1 MKKLIYCLL
10 IVIFVSGLFLRVY
23 PSTQFDK
30 PLKYDSY
37 YHVRIVEL
45 MKETG
50 SIPSFEPWPYG
61 GRPHIYPP
69 LYHLA
74 LLSLNTITGIDPME
88 LVKYFLPIMSA
99 LTILVV
105 FWLVNSFVTKNAA
118 LLASLFTALNP
129 YLISSSYDS
138 PQVLGLMLSCF
149 VVYFL
154 LKKKYISSGLMLGVI
169 FLINTFSALLAS
181 FAVIAYML
189 LTKKWRQ
196 IPKVLVLPVV
206 FSLAWYLPRLS
217 LMYCYDN
224 SIGAFFVGKTV
235 GGLLVQEGII
245 ILTPVLIAIALMG
258 RIKGELQKFYLLWIM
273 IFTALFLSSAVTS
286 AFQPWRQS
294 IYVSFGFSIL
304 LGIILDD
311 LSKARKLLFS
321 ALFMLIFLFGLSYFI
336 GYPIFGLS
344 PPLSTQEYK
353 LIDWVDQNLPPSSVS
368 LAHHDMCAG
377 LMTYTNKTCVLDICF
392 ECIENK
398 TAFYDYENF
407 FWLEKPASIQEF
419 LNSHPIS
426 HILYRTVQFNE
437 KIIEQTNVNRIYS
450 AWSCTSGVCD
460 RPAMVYENARKL
472 ITVRLDDVWRVSN
485 NGLQQWGYNYSNL
498 EQTLAVLKKH
508 NTPVILSVTPEI
520 FDPTS
525 NRTLSMLYDQKLNE
539 IIAESGYQVALH
551 GATHDCSETNACE
564 FDGKTVEED
573 VALLNASK
581 ATLETVVGKIAY
593 FVPPKDRIDAN
604 LSVALEIV
612 GLRQL
617 TGSIY
622 DPITSWDWENKTVGW
637 RGFNPF
643 GTFYNR
649 SGTNIVVIHYNIM
662 SPSRLAELDAFLSG
676 YENR

>member
-1 MKKLIYCLL
+1 MNKMIYCVL
-10 IVIFVSGLFLRVY
+10 IVIFLSGLFLRVY

-74 LLSLNTITGIDPME
+74 LLSLNTVTGADVME

-99 LTILVV
+99 LTVLVV
-105 FWLVNSFVTKNAA
+105 FWLVNAFANRNAA

-149 VVYFL
+149 AVYLL
-154 LKKKYISSGLMLGVI
+154 LKKKYLSSGLALGVI
-169 FLINTFSALLAS
+169 FLINTFSALAAS
-181 FAVIAYML
+181 SVIILYML
-189 LTKKWRQ
+189 LTKKWSQ
-196 IPKVLVLPVV
+196 IPKILVFPAI
-206 FSLAWYLPRLS
+206 FSMIWYLPRLN

-224 SIGAFFVGKTV
+224 SLGAFFVGKAV
-235 GGLLVQEGII
+235 GGMLVQEGII
-245 ILTPVLIAIALMG
+245 IMTPILMALTLMG
-258 RIKGELQKFYLLWIM
+258 KVKSELHKFYLLWVM
-273 IFTALFLSSAVTS
+273 VFVALFLSFAFTS
-286 AFQPWRQS
+286 AFHPWRQS
-294 IYVSFGFSIL
+294 IYISFGFSIL
-304 LGIILDD
+304 LGIVLDD
-311 LSKARKLLFS
+311 LSKLKKLLFS

-344 PPLSTQEYK
+344 PPLSAQEYS
-353 LIDWVDQNLPPSSVS
+353 LIDWAGQNLPPSSVS

-377 LMTYTNKTCVLDICF
+377 LMTYTNRTCVLDISF

-398 TAFYDYENF
+398 TAFSEYENF
-407 FWLEKPASIQEF
+407 FWLENPASVQTF
-419 LNSHPIS
+419 LDSHPVT

-450 AWSCTSGVCD
+450 GWTCTSGVCD
-460 RPAMVYENARKL
+460 RPAIAYENVEKPP
-472 ITVRLDDVWRVSN
+472 IVRLDDLWTIKD

-508 NTPVILSVTPEI
+508 NIRVILSVTPEI
-520 FDPTS
+520 FDSTS
-525 NRTLSMLYDQKLNE
+525 NRTLSVLGDQKLKE
-539 IIAESGYQVALH
+539 MIVDSGYAVALH
-551 GATHDCSETNACE
+551 GATHDCPTDYCE
-564 FDGKTVEED
+564 FDGKTVAED

-581 ATLETVVGKIAY
+581 ATLEAIAGNIAY
-593 FVPPKDRIDAN
+593 FVPPKNRIDAN
-604 LSVALEIV
+604 LAEALEIV
-612 GLRQL
+612 GLRQIA
-617 TGSIY
+617 GSVY
-622 DPITSWDWENKTVGW
+622 DPIAYWDWENKTAAW
-637 RGFNPF
+637 RGFSS
-643 GTFYNR
+643 FYGQND
-649 SGTNIVVIHYNIM
+649 TIVVIHYNVM

>member
-10 IVIFVSGLFLRVY
+10 IVIFVSGLFLRAY

-37 YHVRIVEL
+37 YHVRVVEL

-69 LYHLA
+69 FYHLA
-74 LLSLNTITGIDPME
+74 LLSLNTVTGIDPME

-105 FWLVNSFVTKNAA
+105 FWLVNALANKNAA

-138 PQVLGLMLSCF
+138 PQVFGLMLSCF
-149 VVYFL
+149 AVYFL
-154 LKKKYISSGLMLGVI
+154 LKKKYLSSGLALGVI
-169 FLINTFSALLAS
+169 FLINTFSAVAAS
-181 FAVIAYML
+181 SVVIVYML
-189 LTKKWRQ
+189 LTKKWSQ
-196 IPKVLVLPVV
+196 IPKILVFPAI
-206 FSLAWYLPRLS
+206 FSMIWYLPKLN

-224 SIGAFFVGKTV
+224 SLGAFFVGKAV
-235 GGLLVQEGII
+235 GGMLVQESII
-245 ILTPVLIAIALMG
+245 IMTPILMALALMG
-258 RIKGELQKFYLLWIM
+258 RIKGELQKFYLLWVA
-273 IFTALFLSSAVTS
+273 IFVALFLSFAFTS
-286 AFQPWRQS
+286 AFHPWRQS
-294 IYVSFGFSIL
+294 IYISFGFSIL
-304 LGIILDD
+304 LGIVLDN
-311 LSKARKLLFS
+311 LSKIKRLLFA

-344 PPLSTQEYK
+344 PPLSAQEYR
-353 LIDWVDQNLPPSSVS
+353 LIGWAGQNLPSSSVS

-377 LMTYTNKTCVLDICF
+377 LMTYTNKTCVLDISF

-407 FWLEKPASIQEF
+407 FWLENPATIQEF
-419 LNSHPIS
+419 LYSHPIS

-437 KIIEQTNVNRIYS
+437 KILEQTSVNRIYS
-450 AWSCTSGVCD
+450 GWTCTSGVCD
-460 RPAMVYENARKL
+460 RPAIVYENVRKPL
-472 ITVRLDDVWRVSN
+472 MVRLDDLWRIKD

-508 NTPVILSVTPEI
+508 DARVMLAVTPEI

-525 NRTLSMLYDQKLNE
+525 NKTMSMLYDQKLNE
-539 IIAESGYQVALH
+539 ILVNSGYQVALH
-551 GATHDCSETNACE
+551 GATHNCPKADVCE
-564 FDGKTVEED
+564 FDGKTIEED
-573 VALLNASK
+573 VALLNVSK

-593 FVPPKDRIDAN
+593 FIPPKDRIDAN
-604 LSVALEIV
+604 LAEALEIV
-612 GLRQL
+612 GLRQIA
-617 TGSIY
+617 GSIY
-622 DPITSWDWENKTVGW
+622 DPITSWDWENKTVIW
-637 RGFNPF
+637 RGFSS
-643 GTFYNR
+643 FYDQ
-649 SGTNIVVIHYNIM
+649 TNTIVVIHYNVM
-662 SPSRLAELDAFLSG
+662 DQSRLAELDAFLSG